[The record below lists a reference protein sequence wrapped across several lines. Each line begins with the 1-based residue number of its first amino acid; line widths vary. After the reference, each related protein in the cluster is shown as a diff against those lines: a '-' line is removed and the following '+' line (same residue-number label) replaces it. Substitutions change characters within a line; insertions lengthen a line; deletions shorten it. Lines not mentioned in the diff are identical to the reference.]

1 MFPAA
6 PITLCAR
13 TGTSVAR
20 QRSRG
25 ARTTIAWLPS
35 VPCPP
40 SCLSQLCS
48 QRWALGTARCVTVGR
63 NTVTVGFSD
72 AERVQTRVQVD
83 ALFTYCVCC
92 AAPCSFQCAAAECAG
107 TPGCSFPV
115 TPSADCSLPSM
126 FQVMIAGVVK
136 PMRLVF
142 FAVVRPVARFAF
154 SSFMA

>member
-1 MFPAA
+1 MWCLFMLLAA
-6 PITLCAR
+6 IIRVVVCVR
-13 TGTSVAR
+13 TGTNVAR

-48 QRWALGTARCVTVGR
+48 QRWALGTARCVTVDSR
-63 NTVTVGFSD
+63 PATAVTVDFTH
-72 AERVQTRVQVD
+72 AERVQRRVLLD
-83 ALFTYCVCC
+83 AVFTYSVCC
-92 AAPCSFQCAAAECAG
+92 AAPCSFQCAAAGCAG

-126 FQVMIAGVVK
+126 FQVIITGVVK
-136 PMRLVF
+136 PV
-142 FAVVRPVARFAF
+142 
-154 SSFMA
+154 